1 MVTCKQLV
9 TMFFPSETY
18 MYSRTIHSKKKCW
31 LTFFHQ
37 LHYVPL
43 VLGTTG
49 KASPAIKPDM
59 TCLWDSLRCCKR
71 SFLHLEEPGRPA
83 LLWQR
88 LAVPDSGARQEGQRG
103 GSTACL
109 QLHGAWTLQAS
120 LSPPKCRCFV
130 VLYTSILV
138 ATQNVPKPHPKTPNC
153 HISIRV
159 TCLSC
164 FERPRGVP

>member
-1 MVTCKQLV
+1 MLVVTCKQLV

-88 LAVPDSGARQEGQRG
+88 LAVPDSGARQEGQREDLRLVC
-103 GSTACL
+103 SCMA
-109 QLHGAWTLQAS
+109 HGHC
-120 LSPPKCRCFV
+120 KHH
-130 VLYTSILV
+130 LV
-138 ATQNVPKPHPKTPNC
+138 HQNV
-153 HISIRV
+153 
-159 TCLSC
+159 
-164 FERPRGVP
+164 GVLWSYIPPSL